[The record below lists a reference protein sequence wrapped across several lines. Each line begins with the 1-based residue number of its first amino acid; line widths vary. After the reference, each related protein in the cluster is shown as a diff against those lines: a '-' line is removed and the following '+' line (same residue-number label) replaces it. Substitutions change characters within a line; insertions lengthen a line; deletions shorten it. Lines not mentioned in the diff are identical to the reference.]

1 MTPLLSELKWLNPD
15 LHGQL
20 LWDSSM
26 GEDPAVGRQQAA
38 ARELMAAALRGP
50 LLPAQQQQ
58 LLGELDADPRVIVR
72 LGLTPR
78 HLPCLVEHAPVVA
91 TEVLLKLCERWPGR
105 AQEFLGT
112 LARSDM
118 SLHSLE
124 VVNRLTATGSVP
136 TEFVHLY
143 IANCIHSCES
153 TQDKYVQNR
162 LVRLVCVF
170 LQSLIRNKLINIHE
184 LLHEVQAFC
193 INFSRIREAAK
204 LFRLLKQI
212 EAAMR
217 GPDGGAGL
225 PEDGDG
231 ADVGPND

>member
-1 MTPLLSELKWLNPD
+1 MPRVLSMACHFRRVAVAAAGAAAPVSGRPAAHAASAAASTSSPQLAPSTSPQHAAPAPASTSTPPHPPPQPALPPAAFASALLQPPVWERPVPSVMTPLLSELKWLNPD

-105 AQEFLGT
+105 AQVREGDC
-112 LARSDM
+112 AD
-118 SLHSLE
+118 
-124 VVNRLTATGSVP
+124 
-136 TEFVHLY
+136 
-143 IANCIHSCES
+143 HSC
-153 TQDKYVQNR
+153 R
-162 LVRLVCVF
+162 
-170 LQSLIRNKLINIHE
+170 E
-184 LLHEVQAFC
+184 LGAHPKGKPWRC
-193 INFSRIREAAK
+193 C
-204 LFRLLKQI
+204 
-212 EAAMR
+212 
-217 GPDGGAGL
+217 PDLRWGS
-225 PEDGDG
+225 
-231 ADVGPND
+231 